1 MDVRQTLDTARSSIK
16 RVKAIKA
23 RMDFYMDLATKATS
37 SLEAV
42 RVSGTGNHSKVED
55 NVVRLIDAQEL
66 LDKEL
71 ARSEH
76 VIAEAERLI
85 ATLEEPKHSIMAYR
99 YLMGMAWAEIA
110 DVVGYEKRQVFRYH
124 GWSLQELKRRFDSVE
139 EA

>member
-99 YLMGMAWAEIA
+99 YLMGMRWDEIA
-110 DVVGYEKRQVFRYH
+110 QVVSYDKRYVYKLH
-124 GWSLQELKRRFDSVE
+124 GWALQDLNRKTKAAE
-139 EA
+139 